1 MRRSRS
7 AFTLVELL
15 VVIAIIGILVALL
28 LPAVQSARE
37 SARRTQCRNHLKQV
51 GLACLIYDDTYGV
64 LPGYAGESAPLG
76 VTFPSLRRENDTLE
90 GGNWILQ
97 CMTYME
103 DSSLADILAEASS
116 GRARD
121 RRAVWA
127 AVATPVP
134 TLHCPSRREAVPYPL
149 HGSYPSAYGP
159 VGARTDYAMNGG
171 TSTNPGQEIIV
182 RNDGVWVLGER
193 VGMQRVLDGM
203 SKTYLVGEKAMDS
216 ERYHTGNDLGDRS
229 PVAGAVNIRGA
240 ANSYVRY
247 GAKSPGQ
254 DRPANCLSCHDFGSA
269 HGAAWHAVMGDGS
282 VQSLEYA
289 MDLRIHQAYASI
301 GGEEITDPNALPP
314 RRR

>member
-1 MRRSRS
+1 
-7 AFTLVELL
+7 VELL

-37 SARRTQCRNHLKQV
+37 SARRTQCRNHLRQI
-51 GLACLIYDDTYGV
+51 GLACLVYDETHGV
-64 LPGYAGESAPLG
+64 LPGYAGEDAPLG
-76 VTFPSLRRENDTLE
+76 VQFPSQRKVNDELD
-90 GGNWILQ
+90 GGNWLIQAL
-97 CMTYME
+97 TYME
-103 DSSLADILAEASS
+103 DAALADVLTEASS
-116 GRARD
+116 VRGLRGAAR
-121 RRAVWA
+121 V

-134 TLHCPSRREAVPYPL
+134 VLYCPSRREPLAYPL
-149 HGSYPSAYGP
+149 HGTFQGRYGT

-182 RNDGVWVLGER
+182 RNDGVWVLGDR
-193 VGMQRVLDGM
+193 VSVRRVIDGM
-203 SKTYLVGEKAMDS
+203 TKTYLVGEKAMDS
-216 ERYHTGNDLGDRS
+216 DRYHSGNDLGDRS
-229 PVAGAVNIRGA
+229 PVAGAVNVRGA

-254 DRPANCLSCHDFGSA
+254 DRPGNCLACHDFGSA

-282 VQSLEYA
+282 VQSLEYS
-289 MDLRIHQAYASI
+289 MDLRVHQAYASI